1 MSPAATLYAVP
12 KSRLRHSH
20 RGRKSDR
27 QRRKFG
33 ELAALV
39 RRLPCCVEGCE
50 RGPSEAAHVKSRGAG
65 GEAWIEVG
73 GVEVG
78 NLVPLCHA
86 HHRGG
91 DGVLHPQHTV
101 GVRGFER
108 AYSLVLRLPDRG
120 PTSLGTLAEIAV
132 VIGWWARRT
141 PGGVA
146 P

>member
-78 NLVPLCHA
+78 NPLVCAWRAGHQA
-86 HHRGG
+86 IGC
-91 DGVLHPQHTV
+91 DVS
-101 GVRGFER
+101 ER
-108 AYSLVLRLPDRG
+108 AC
-120 PTSLGTLAEIAV
+120 EIAAKRLEAEMRQ
-132 VIGWWARRT
+132 GRLTAPARAVEMSLFESAVMR
-141 PGGVA
+141 
-146 P
+146 